1 VPNTVR
7 IISPLSA
14 LCAALL
20 LAACGHGAPAT
31 SGTPG
36 THTLRIAL
44 VAKSLGNGFFDAVH
58 KGGDEAARELGD
70 VELIFT
76 GPTTPTAEGQIEVLN
91 ALISQHV
98 DAIALSANDP
108 DALVPTLR
116 RAAQRGIKV
125 ISYDSAVAPAGRI
138 VHLAPSSNELIGQT
152 LVQLVADAMP
162 AGHSTFAIVSAT
174 PTSTNQNAWIEAM
187 KRSLPTFPGLTL
199 VSVVY
204 GDDVADKSYREA
216 VALLRKYPDLAVMVS
231 PSSVGIVATAKA
243 VEDEGKVGQVHVTG
257 LGLPSEMAG
266 HVKSGAVKS
275 FAIWNPIDLGYAAVQ
290 LATRIARGSP
300 AGPNSALPIGRLG
313 TAHFDATGSGPMAR
327 PFIYDQSNV
336 AKFAAIF

>member
-1 VPNTVR
+1 MR
-7 IISPLSA
+7 IAIL
-14 LCAALL
+14 LCAASATWLL
-20 LAACGHGAPAT
+20 GGCGGAPTGDQAAA
-31 SGTPG
+31 GAEAGHP
-36 THTLRIAL
+36 LRIAL

-58 KGGDEAARELGD
+58 KGGDEAAKELGN

-98 DAIALSANDP
+98 DAIAVSANDP
-108 DALVPTLR
+108 DALVPTLQ

-138 VHLAPSSNELIGQT
+138 VHLSPSSDELIGQT
-152 LVQLVADAMP
+152 CMLLAADSVP
-162 AGHSTFAIVSAT
+162 AGKSEIAILSAT

-187 KRSLPTFPGLTL
+187 KRSLPDFPGLRI

-216 VALLRKYPDLAVMVS
+216 VALLRKHPDLGAIVS

-243 VEDEGKVGQVHVTG
+243 IEDEGKVGKVYVTG

-266 HVKSGAVKS
+266 HVKSGAAIH

-290 LATRIARGSP
+290 LAARIARGAP
-300 AGPNSALPIGRLG
+300 GGPNSSVSIGRLG
-313 TAHFDATGSGPMAR
+313 SVQFDATGAGPMGK
-327 PFIYDQSNV
+327 PYTYDQSNV
-336 AKFAAIF
+336 DKFAAVF